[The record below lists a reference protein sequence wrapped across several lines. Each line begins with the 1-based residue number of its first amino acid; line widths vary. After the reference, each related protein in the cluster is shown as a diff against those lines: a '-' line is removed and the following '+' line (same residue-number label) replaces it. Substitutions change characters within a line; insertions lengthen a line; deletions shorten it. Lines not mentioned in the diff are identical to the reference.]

1 MSWEGQKITLG
12 KLRNGEEADAQITDA
27 ATYSDTKEFDII
39 PNPASTAIYIY
50 SDGEIE
56 DIAISNAIG
65 DVVAKSKESK
75 VDVSNLP
82 TGVYFVKATIDGVN
96 AVKKLVVTK

>member
-1 MSWEGQKITLG
+1 M
-12 KLRNGEEADAQITDA
+12 R
-27 ATYSDTKEFDII
+27 TKEKKKLQVKMNDVIT
-39 PNPASTAIYIY
+39 S
-50 SDGEIE
+50 
-56 DIAISNAIG
+56 IG